1 MKAIYI
7 PYNFDPDKDLDKLN
21 RELKDAYSIKFHTDI
36 NIVTGEPSG
45 VLLITRS
52 ETRKDKLDKINK
64 IANEGIDNHSL

>member
-36 NIVTGEPSG
+36 NIVTGEHSG